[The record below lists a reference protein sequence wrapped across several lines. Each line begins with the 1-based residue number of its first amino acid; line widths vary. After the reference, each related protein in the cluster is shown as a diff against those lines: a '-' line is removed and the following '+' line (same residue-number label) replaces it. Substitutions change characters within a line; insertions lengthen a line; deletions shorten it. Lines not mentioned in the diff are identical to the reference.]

1 VRRFGSRGQA
11 SEAVDIVEVSPLQEH
26 AMHSDAASVDAY
38 LASLPPE
45 RREALAGVREVILK
59 HLPKGYE
66 EGMGHGMIEYR
77 VPLEAYP
84 DTYNGQ
90 PLQYAALAS
99 QKNYMA
105 LYLNTIYVSPE
116 SAEAFERAYRAT
128 GKRYDVGKSCV
139 RFRRL
144 DDLPLDLVGKT
155 VKSMPLK
162 TFVALAR
169 DARTAHKR

>member
-1 VRRFGSRGQA
+1 
-11 SEAVDIVEVSPLQEH
+11 
-26 AMHSDAASVDAY
+26 MHSDAATVDAY
-38 LASLPPE
+38 LASLPAD
-45 RREALAGVREVILK
+45 RLGALSEVRAVILK

-66 EGMGHGMIEYR
+66 EAMGHGMIEYR
-77 VPLEAYP
+77 VPLAVYP
-84 DTYNGQ
+84 DTYNKQ

-105 LYLNTIYVSPE
+105 LYLNTIYVSQA

-144 DDLPLDLVGKT
+144 EDLPLDLIGKT
-155 VKSMPLK
+155 VKSMPVRS
-162 TFVALAR
+162 FVALAKAAQ
-169 DARTAHKR
+169 ARKQ